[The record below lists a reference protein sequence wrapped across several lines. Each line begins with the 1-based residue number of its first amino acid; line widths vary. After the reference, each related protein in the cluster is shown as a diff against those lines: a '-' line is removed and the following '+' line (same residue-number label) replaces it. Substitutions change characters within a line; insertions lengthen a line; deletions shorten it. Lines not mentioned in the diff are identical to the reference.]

1 MKAFAVKY
9 AERCNPMPSPLWQA
23 EPFLFYPLVN
33 TITLVI
39 SRKNLAR
46 FIQATEH
53 QIKIIDAPTSQ

>member
-1 MKAFAVKY
+1 MDKA
-9 AERCNPMPSPLWQA
+9 LWQA
-23 EPFLFYPLVN
+23 EVFLFYPLVN

-46 FIQATEH
+46 FIQATGH